1 MISFSSFLPKQ
12 WKWDYLTVL
21 FTLLLIT
28 YIPITSQYWIF
39 YHAYPPFHHLGYFL
53 LHLFF
58 DFCILNLY
66 INYFLAMFT
75 HPGRVPAEWVPRW
88 ITDTNPSG
96 ELIEVKKSIQKPRF
110 CRTCNQ
116 YKPPRSH
123 HCRQCQHGILLHG
136 PPGCGK
142 TSLASA
148 IANELGVPFISV
160 SGPSLV
166 SGMSGESE
174 KLIRD
179 IFSQAIAVAPSL
191 IFIDEIDSI
200 TPKREFVQREM
211 ERRMVAQFLTC
222 MD

>member
-123 HCRQCQHGILLHG
+123 HCRQCQQCILKMDHHCPWVNNCIGHLNLAYFLRFLLFVNLSTTLCGIG
-136 PPGCGK
+136 
-142 TSLASA
+142 
-148 IANELGVPFISV
+148 
-160 SGPSLV
+160 
-166 SGMSGESE
+166 
-174 KLIRD
+174 LIHQCY
-179 IFSQAIAVAPSL
+179 IL
-191 IFIDEIDSI
+191 
-200 TPKREFVQREM
+200 FV
-211 ERRMVAQFLTC
+211 VQFLVPYGLFYFSFNRIHHG
-222 MD
+222 D